1 MSMVYAAQ
9 IQTTI
14 KEILRRTEGK
24 VTREQ
29 LVADAVLELDVGHD
43 RVAEQLDTLNRLGEV
58 YHVGDGGDA
67 EVRIP

>member
-29 LVADAVLELDVGHD
+29 LLADAVLELDVGHD

-58 YHVGDGGDA
+58 YHVGDGDDA

>member
-58 YHVGDGGDA
+58 YHVGDGDDA